1 MTTEVIDESKQ
12 FQLFVPF
19 MNKAQSETKYSEN
32 EDGTLVIEGVA
43 STTNKDLQGDIIL
56 PSAIRSM
63 KEQLLTT
70 TKNLHGDH
78 WYGLEGIYG
87 AIKEVLDSDD
97 NSLKIR
103 AVLRKSKSPEI
114 KEMLDIGVNLGLS
127 IGGKITEYTI
137 LEDYGWE
144 IKDLRLME
152 ISLTGMPANWD
163 TYGTIQ
169 ESTNSEEKS
178 IVKAKCLAGACH
190 VIRKNLDINGEIMT
204 KETEMK
210 KEETAE
216 FTKDDAVDLF
226 NELMA
231 NKQDEIVQEV
241 ASETAKAVAK
251 EIPGLVKAEFE
262 KLKASSDEE
271 EEEEKKPEE
280 EEEEEEEEKNK
291 NLKELIDSSV
301 DSAMEKHM
309 GKLFKNLNDNRD
321 PTFNVDDVDTKDLDN
336 PQDPED
342 TDAGK
347 GLSSKEIAEKMFG
360 NQTQDDYIRSLL
372 G

>member
-1 MTTEVIDESKQ
+1 MTTEVIDEMKQ
-12 FQLFVPF
+12 FKLFVPF
-19 MNKAQSETKYSEN
+19 MNKSESSTKYSEN

-43 STTNKDLQGDIIL
+43 STTNKDLQGDIVL

-87 AIKEVLDSDD
+87 AIKDVLDSDD

-103 AVLRKSKSPEI
+103 AVLRKSKSQEI

-169 ESTNSEEKS
+169 ESTDSEEKS

-204 KETEMK
+204 KEDMK

-251 EIPGLVKAEFE
+251 EIPALVKAEFE
-262 KLKASSDEE
+262 KLKDSSNTDEE
-271 EEEEKKPEE
+271 EEENNDEE
-280 EEEEEEEEKNK
+280 EDEETNK
-291 NLKELIDSSV
+291 KLKDLISSSV
-301 DSAMEKHM
+301 DSAVEKHM

-321 PTFNVDDVDTKDLDN
+321 PEFNVDDVDTKNLEA
-336 PQDPED
+336 PQDDDED
-342 TDAGK
+342 AEK
-347 GLSSKEIAEKMFG
+347 GLSSREIAEKMFG
-360 NQTQDDYIRSLL
+360 NQTQDSFIRSLL

>member
-1 MTTEVIDESKQ
+1 MTTEVIDEMKQ
-12 FQLFVPF
+12 FKLFVPF
-19 MNKAQSETKYSEN
+19 MNKSESQTKYSEN

-43 STTNKDLQGDIIL
+43 STTNKDLQGDIVL

-87 AIKEVLDSDD
+87 AIKDVLDSDD

-103 AVLRKSKSPEI
+103 AVLRKSKSQEI

-169 ESTNSEEKS
+169 ESTDSEEKS

-204 KETEMK
+204 KEDMQ

-251 EIPGLVKAEFE
+251 EIPALVKAEFE
-262 KLKASSDEE
+262 KLKDSSNTDEE
-271 EEEEKKPEE
+271 EEENADEE
-280 EEEEEEEEKNK
+280 EDEETNK
-291 NLKELIDSSV
+291 KLKDLISSSV
-301 DSAMEKHM
+301 DSAVEKHL

-321 PTFNVDDVDTKDLDN
+321 PEFNVDDVDTKNLEA
-336 PQDPED
+336 PQDDDED
-342 TDAGK
+342 AEK
-347 GLSSKEIAEKMFG
+347 GLSSREIAEKMFG
-360 NQTQDDYIRSLL
+360 NQTQDSFIRSLL

>member
-1 MTTEVIDESKQ
+1 MTTEAIEEMKQ

-19 MNKAQSETKYSEN
+19 SPNQHSVEFSKNYTEN
-32 EDGTLVIEGVA
+32 DDGTLTIEGIA
-43 STTNKDLQGDIIL
+43 STVNKDLQGDIIL

-63 KEQLLTT
+63 KKQLLTT

-78 WYGLEGIYG
+78 RYGLDGIYG

-97 NSLKIR
+97 TYLKIR
-103 AVLRKSKSPEI
+103 ANLLKAKSPQI
-114 KEMLDIGVNLGLS
+114 KDMLDVGVNLGLS

-137 LEDYGWE
+137 LEDHGWE
-144 IKDLRLME
+144 IKDLKLME

-169 ESTNSEEKS
+169 ESEKS

-190 VIRKNLDINGEIMT
+190 VIRKNIGEIMS
-204 KETEMK
+204 KNEEPIK
-210 KEETAE
+210 NKEEPAE

-231 NKQDEIVQEV
+231 SKQEEIVTEI
-241 ASETAKAVAK
+241 ATETVKQVTK

-262 KLKASSDEE
+262 KLKNSTESSSGNNEE
-271 EEEEKKPEE
+271 EKEEEEKEKALSDLINKTVKSTMEE
-280 EEEEEEEEKNK
+280 T
-291 NLKELIDSSV
+291 
-301 DSAMEKHM
+301 M
-309 GKLFKNLNDNRD
+309 GTLFKDMNKNRD
-321 PTFNVDDVDTKDLDN
+321 PEFNVDTVKEQDLDN
-336 PQDPED
+336 PQSQSGED
-342 TDAGK
+342 TEK
-347 GLSSKEIAEKMFG
+347 GLTSREIAEKMFD
-360 NQTQDDYIRSLL
+360 NQTQNSFIASLL

>member
-1 MTTEVIDESKQ
+1 MTTEAIDMKQ

-19 MNKAQSETKYSEN
+19 NKQQHAIDFSKDYSEN
-32 EDGTLVIEGVA
+32 DDGTLTIEGIA

-63 KEQLLTT
+63 KKQLLTT

-78 WYGLEGIYG
+78 VYGLNGIYG

-97 NSLKIR
+97 TSLKIR
-103 AVLRKSKSPEI
+103 ADILKSKSAQI
-114 KEMLDIGVNLGLS
+114 KDMLDVGVNLGLS

-137 LEDYGWE
+137 LEDHGWE

-163 TYGTIQ
+163 TYGTIT
-169 ESTNSEEKS
+169 ESVDKN

-190 VIRKNLDINGEIMT
+190 VIRKNLGENMANKEEDIV
-204 KETEMK
+204 
-210 KEETAE
+210 KEETGD

-231 NKQDEIVQEV
+231 SKQDEIVREI
-241 ASETAKAVAK
+241 ASETVKQVSK

-262 KLKASSDEE
+262 KLKDASEKPPKNE
-271 EEEEKKPEE
+271 GEEEEKETD
-280 EEEEEEEEKNK
+280 EEKEKALADLINK
-291 NLKELIDSSV
+291 TVKSAVDENIGNLFKDL
-301 DSAMEKHM
+301 EKHREPD
-309 GKLFKNLNDNRD
+309 FK
-321 PTFNVDDVDTKDLDN
+321 VDEVKEKDLDN
-336 PQDPED
+336 PQD
-342 TDAGK
+342 TDETEK
-347 GLSSKEIAEKMFG
+347 GLTSREIAEKMFA
-360 NQTQDDYIRSLL
+360 NQSQDSIIRSLL

>member
-1 MTTEVIDESKQ
+1 MTTEAIDQMKQ

-19 MNKAQSETKYSEN
+19 SQKSQEDETKYSEN
-32 EDGTLVIEGVA
+32 DNGTLTIEGIA

-63 KEQLLTT
+63 KKQLLTT

-78 WYGLEGIYG
+78 LYGLDGIYG

-97 NSLKIR
+97 TSLKIK
-103 AVLRKSKSPEI
+103 ADILKAKSPQI
-114 KEMLDIGVNLGLS
+114 KDMLDVGVNLGLS

-137 LEDYGWE
+137 LEDHGWE

-169 ESTNSEEKS
+169 ESTDKS

-190 VIRKNLDINGEIMT
+190 VIRKNLGEIMT
-204 KETEMK
+204 KNEEELI
-210 KEETAE
+210 KEETSD

-231 NKQDEIVQEV
+231 SKQDEIVREI
-241 ASETAKAVAK
+241 ASETVKQVSK
-251 EIPGLVKAEFE
+251 EIPALVKAEFE
-262 KLKASSDEE
+262 KLKDTTEPPKDEE
-271 EEEEKKPEE
+271 EEEEEDKETD
-280 EEEEEEEEKNK
+280 EEKEKQLADLINK
-291 NLKELIDSSV
+291 TVKSAVDENIGNLFKDL
-301 DSAMEKHM
+301 EKH
-309 GKLFKNLNDNRD
+309 RD
-321 PTFNVDDVDTKDLDN
+321 PEFKVDEIKEKDLDD
-336 PQDPED
+336 PQG
-342 TDAGK
+342 TDDETEK
-347 GLSSKEIAEKMFG
+347 GLTSREIAEKMFA
-360 NQTQDDYIRSLL
+360 NQGQDELIRSLL

>member
-1 MTTEVIDESKQ
+1 MTTEVIDEMKQ
-12 FQLFVPF
+12 FKLFVPF
-19 MNKAQSETKYSEN
+19 MNKSESQTKYSEN

-43 STTNKDLQGDIIL
+43 STTNKDLQGDIVL

-87 AIKEVLDSDD
+87 AIKDVLDSDD

-169 ESTNSEEKS
+169 ESTDSEEKS

-190 VIRKNLDINGEIMT
+190 VIRKNLDINGEMI
-204 KETEMK
+204 
-210 KEETAE
+210 
-216 FTKDDAVDLF
+216 
-226 NELMA
+226 
-231 NKQDEIVQEV
+231 
-241 ASETAKAVAK
+241 
-251 EIPGLVKAEFE
+251 
-262 KLKASSDEE
+262 
-271 EEEEKKPEE
+271 
-280 EEEEEEEEKNK
+280 
-291 NLKELIDSSV
+291 
-301 DSAMEKHM
+301 
-309 GKLFKNLNDNRD
+309 
-321 PTFNVDDVDTKDLDN
+321 
-336 PQDPED
+336 
-342 TDAGK
+342 
-347 GLSSKEIAEKMFG
+347 
-360 NQTQDDYIRSLL
+360 
-372 G
+372 

>member
-1 MTTEVIDESKQ
+1 MTTEAIEEMKQ

-19 MNKAQSETKYSEN
+19 TPNQHSVEFSKNYTEN
-32 EDGTLVIEGVA
+32 EDGTLTIEGIA

-63 KEQLLTT
+63 KRQLLTT

-78 WYGLEGIYG
+78 KYGLDGIYG

-97 NSLKIR
+97 ASLKIR
-103 AVLRKSKSPEI
+103 ADLLKAKSPQI
-114 KEMLDIGVNLGLS
+114 KDMLDVGVNLGLS

-137 LEDYGWE
+137 LEDHGWE

-169 ESTNSEEKS
+169 ESSEKS

-190 VIRKNLDINGEIMT
+190 VIRKNIGEIMS
-204 KETEMK
+204 KEDGIK

-231 NKQDEIVQEV
+231 TKQDEIVSEI
-241 ASETAKAVAK
+241 ASETVKQVSK

-262 KLKASSDEE
+262 KLKDTFNSSSTNNEDEGNEE
-271 EEEEKKPEE
+271 EEEGKEKALTDLINKSVKSAVEE
-280 EEEEEEEEKNK
+280 HVG
-291 NLKELIDSSV
+291 I
-301 DSAMEKHM
+301 
-309 GKLFKNLNDNRD
+309 LFKDLNNKRE
-321 PTFNVDDVDTKDLDN
+321 PQFHVDDVKEKELN
-336 PQDPED
+336 PKKED
-342 TDAGK
+342 AEK
-347 GLSSKEIAEKMFG
+347 GLTSREIAEKMYG
-360 NQTQDDYIRSLL
+360 NQSQNEFIANLL
-372 G
+372 Q